1 MRPAA
6 ILLAALLPACATQ
19 SEPLPRPA
27 AGYDA
32 ILVRQAF
39 RGPNGGF
46 GEFDFPAG
54 TMFVA
59 DRAVKGEPVFCGAI
73 YLQDMLGALPV
84 RTCAAF
90 DGERL
95 QLHTQNRVRG
105 QPFPI
110 PPGAIERVLVR

>member
-1 MRPAA
+1 MRTAA
-6 ILLAALLPACATQ
+6 LLLAALLPACVTQ
-19 SEPLPRPA
+19 TEPLPRPA
-27 AGYDA
+27 AGYEA
-32 ILVRQAF
+32 LLVRQAF
-39 RGPNGGF
+39 RGPNAGL

-59 DRAVKGEPVFCGAI
+59 DRTVKGEPVFCGAAF
-73 YLQDMLGALPV
+73 LQDILATLPV

-110 PPGAIERVLVR
+110 PPGAIERVRVR